1 MPATRSIQIRST
13 FFFILFVILFFP
25 LNAALA
31 QTSNPHAGEL
41 DARVGVLSD
50 FHKVIYQIWH
60 TAWPEKKVGML
71 VDLLPQVKQYSDT
84 LSRVKL
90 AGILR
95 DKQDDWD
102 NGTAT
107 LRSIVAEYEAAAAL
121 VDSAKLLGAAERLHS
136 QYESLVRVV
145 RPVTKELDEFHQ
157 VLYMIYHHY
166 WPEKDLKK
174 LSPSVDS
181 LKVKMAALNT
191 SALPSRLKQKEEAF
205 NAARTDL
212 ARTVDMLTAS
222 DAASSPEKF
231 ATDLEKLHDKYQ
243 SLERVFE

>member
-1 MPATRSIQIRST
+1 MPSTRSIQIWSA
-13 FFFILFVILFFP
+13 LFFVFSFP
-25 LNAALA
+25 LHEALA
-31 QTSNPHAGEL
+31 QTIDPHAGEL
-41 DARVGVLSD
+41 ESRVGVLSD
-50 FHKVIYQIWH
+50 FHGVIYQIWH
-60 TAWPEKKVGML
+60 TAWPEKNVGML

-90 AGILR
+90 DGILR
-95 DKQDDWD
+95 DKQDLWD
-102 NGTAT
+102 EGTAR
-107 LRSIVAEYEAAAAL
+107 LRSIVAAYGAAAAP
-121 VDSAKLLGAAERLHS
+121 VDSAKLLDAAERLHS
-136 QYESLVRVV
+136 QYEALVRVV

-174 LSPSVDS
+174 LPAAVDS

-191 SALPSRLKQKEEAF
+191 SALPSRLKQREGAF
-205 NAARTDL
+205 NAARVDL
-212 ARTVDMLTAS
+212 SGTVDILTAA

-231 ATDLEKLHDKYQ
+231 AADLEKLHDKYQ

>member
-1 MPATRSIQIRST
+1 MPSTRSIQIWST
-13 FFFILFVILFFP
+13 LFFVLSFP
-25 LNAALA
+25 LHEAPA
-31 QTSNPHAGEL
+31 QTTNPHAGEL
-41 DARVGVLSD
+41 ETRVGVLSD
-50 FHKVIYQIWH
+50 FHEVIYQIWH
-60 TAWPEKKVGML
+60 TAWPEKNIGML

-90 AGILR
+90 DGILR
-95 DKQDDWD
+95 DKQDVWD
-102 NGTAT
+102 EGTAR
-107 LRSIVAEYEAAAAL
+107 LRSFVAAYDAAAAPL
-121 VDSAKLLGAAERLHS
+121 DSAKLLDAAERLHS
-136 QYESLVRVV
+136 QYEALVRVV

-174 LSPSVDS
+174 LSPAVDS

-191 SALPSRLKQKEEAF
+191 STLPSRLKQREGAF
-205 NAARTDL
+205 NAARADL
-212 ARTVDMLTAS
+212 AGTVDILTAA

-231 ATDLEKLHDKYQ
+231 AADLEKLHDKYQ